1 MAKCSGIVSQQQIVM
16 GKVVTDRVFKR
27 QLDML
32 QVGVRCDIDG
42 KARSGEMTSVIQAN
56 KMLNHRR
63 FGTFRQIQMIPV
75 MSCVHLFTCHTPGD
89 MH

>member
-1 MAKCSGIVSQQQIVM
+1 MAKCGGIVSQQQIVM

-32 QVGVRCDIDG
+32 QVGVRCDVDSEPC
-42 KARSGEMTSVIQAN
+42 AGEVTSVIQAN
-56 KMLNHRR
+56 EMLNHRR
-63 FGTFRQIQMIPV
+63 FGTFRQIQMMPV
-75 MSCVHLFTCHTPGD
+75 MSCVHLFTCHALGD

>member
-1 MAKCSGIVSQQQIVM
+1 MAKCGGIVSQQQIVM

-32 QVGVRCDIDG
+32 QVGVRCDVDSEPCAGEVTSII
-42 KARSGEMTSVIQAN
+42 KAD
-56 KMLNHRR
+56 KMLDHRC
-63 FGTFRQIQMIPV
+63 FGTFRQIQMMSV
-75 MSCVHLFTCHTPGD
+75 MGSVDLFTCHALGD

>member
-1 MAKCSGIVSQQQIVM
+1 MAKCGGIVSQQQIVM

-32 QVGVRCDIDG
+32 QVGVRCDIDSEPCAG
-42 KARSGEMTSVIQAN
+42 EVTSIIKAD
-56 KMLNHRR
+56 KMFDHRC
-63 FGTFRQIQMIPV
+63 FGTFRQIQMMSV
-75 MSCVHLFTCHTPGD
+75 MGSVHLFTCHALGN